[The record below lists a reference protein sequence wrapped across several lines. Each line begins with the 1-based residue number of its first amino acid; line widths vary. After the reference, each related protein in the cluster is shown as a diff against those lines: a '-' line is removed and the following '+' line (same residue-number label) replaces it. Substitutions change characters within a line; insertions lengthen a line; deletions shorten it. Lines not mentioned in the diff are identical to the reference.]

1 MADTAT
7 EKLPVVVLI
16 SGRGSNLHA
25 IIDCA
30 ASGKLPIE
38 IRAVI
43 SNRPA
48 AAGLQYAS
56 AAGIAT
62 EILDHTTYTDR
73 ARFDQALQAAID
85 RHAPA
90 LVVLAGFMRILTA
103 DFVNHYRGRMLNIHP
118 SLLPEFPGL
127 DTHRRALES
136 GATEHGAS
144 VHFVTPETDG
154 GPVILQAHVPVKPG
168 DTEESLAARLL
179 QEEHRLYPLAI
190 LWFAAGRI
198 CVDDAGKAR
207 LDGALLTRPVDM
219 ADIHDLPC

>member
-1 MADTAT
+1 MADPTPA
-7 EKLPVVVLI
+7 KLPVVVLI

-25 IIDCA
+25 IIDCVDA
-30 ASGKLPIE
+30 GKLPIE

-48 AAGLQYAS
+48 AAGLRYAS

-73 ARFDQALQAAID
+73 AHFDRALQASID
-85 RHAPA
+85 RHAPG

-136 GATEHGAS
+136 GAAEHGAS
-144 VHFVTPETDG
+144 VHFVTPDTDG
-154 GPVILQAHVPVKPG
+154 GPVILQAHVPVKSG

-179 QEEHRLYPLAI
+179 HEEHRLYPLAI
-190 LWFAAGRI
+190 LWFATGRI
-198 CVDDAGKAR
+198 SVDDTGQAR
-207 LDGALLTRPVDM
+207 LDGALLTTPVDM